1 MMNCT
6 SFPDYEKFVTAISE
20 PSIQV
25 YNECK
30 NLFNERMNL
39 PVDHEDKWTSFV
51 DYLKFYNMSDVRPT
65 AYALINQFGSFYK
78 SFGISPFYYLTLPS
92 YSKFAMFSLYDENSS
107 NIFTLPD
114 KNSVKIFRENI
125 IGGLVNVYKRCI
137 HIGSEDEKF
146 PLRAR
151 KNIESK

>member
-1 MMNCT
+1 MWGDRDSSTAANQIERWNNFLNKVEKT
-6 SFPDYEKFVTAISE
+6 EDYNKYLLHFK
-20 PSIQV
+20 QV
-25 YNECK
+25 V
-30 NLFNERMNL
+30 L
-39 PVDHEDKWTSFV
+39 V
-51 DYLKFYNMSDVRPT
+51 
-65 AYALINQFGSFYK
+65 IK

-146 PLRAR
+146 PPRAR